1 MNANKMMSFEVGV
14 YVLIFFFFFAE
25 RTSDI
30 LQIAAA
36 CEDRSF
42 NIYVT
47 PRRPIAEAHQKQQV

>member
-14 YVLIFFFFFAE
+14 YVLIFFFFFFFFAE

-47 PRRPIAEAHQKQQV
+47 PR